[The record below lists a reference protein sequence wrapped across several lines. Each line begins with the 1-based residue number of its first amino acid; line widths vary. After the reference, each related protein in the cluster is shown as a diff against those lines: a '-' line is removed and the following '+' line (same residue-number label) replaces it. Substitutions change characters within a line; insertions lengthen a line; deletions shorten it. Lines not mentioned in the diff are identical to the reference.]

1 MNTSNRG
8 LTLDRRRF
16 ISVAASTGWVAL
28 AAESGK
34 ALAGQRLTPSENV
47 GQIQKQDGQPPVDGA
62 TWYVAEAE
70 GAGLVYRFAPGALL
84 KAKYL
89 AADMLLDGNTLATFM
104 LALHEGG
111 EGRVFQFCFGGL
123 NQCTFRVRMALG
135 LVDLNRL
142 FADREGGLLKPM
154 CLGERVDLDKVDRMV
169 FTLRRKSPN
178 PVRWCMTP
186 FYAAPGDVEKI
197 SNPVL
202 PKGALLDEFGQSTL
216 CDWPGKT
223 RSVDE
228 LKSRIR
234 AQYEEAPQQS
244 WPNEFSV
251 WGGWR
256 AKKLGEGTG
265 FFRTHHD
272 GKRWWLVDPDGC
284 AFWSAGLVCVRV
296 DAEARYDGLEPALQ
310 WLPDRH
316 GEFRTIYR
324 TREGDEPGGESVNY
338 LAANMIRAL
347 GPAGWRDN
355 WARIALA
362 QMRRLRFNT
371 VGNWSEW
378 NYARDAKFPYVHPME
393 FRGARTGSVYRDFPD
408 VFHPAFERDAAAFAA
423 QLKDTAA
430 DPAFIGYFLMNEPTW
445 GSSSELPAAG
455 MLYNTETCATRVELA
470 GFLRSRYA
478 DDAGLAAAW
487 KRSASLE
494 KIAAGKWNGVFGPD
508 ALNDLREFSVRMVE
522 RYFQVLSQA
531 CRHVDP
537 HHLNLGMRWAGVP
550 PVWAVEGMKCFDV
563 FSLNCYRDRL
573 PMEQAKK
580 IAGMVGR
587 PVMVGEWHFG
597 ALDAGLPASGIGHLK
612 NQEQRAKAYRV
623 YLEDAAADPY
633 CVGVH
638 WFTMY
643 DESALGRYDGENYN
657 IGFFDTCNRPYDAL
671 SRAAVASHERMY
683 QVADGQAAPFNE
695 RLEYLPKL
703 FL

>member
-1 MNTSNRG
+1 LN
-8 LTLDRRRF
+8 RRRF
-16 ISVAASTGWVAL
+16 ISVAVSTGW
-28 AAESGK
+28 AAIAPEGSAQPLPGESFTASEEFGPI
-34 ALAGQRLTPSENV
+34 QR
-47 GQIQKQDGQPPVDGA
+47 QDGEPPVDGA

-70 GAGLVYRFAPGALL
+70 GAGLVYRFAPGTLL
-84 KAKYL
+84 RARYL
-89 AADMLLDGNTLATFM
+89 AADMLLDSNTLATFM
-104 LALHEGG
+104 LALHEGDQ
-111 EGRVFQFCFGGL
+111 GRVFQFCFGGL
-123 NQCTFRVRMALG
+123 NQCSFRVRMALEW
-135 LVDLNRL
+135 VNLNRL

-154 CLGERVDLDKVDRMV
+154 CLGERVDLDKVDRIV
-169 FTLRRKSPN
+169 FTLRRKGPG

-186 FYAAPGDVEKI
+186 FHAVPGDVEKI
-197 SNPVL
+197 VKPVL

-216 CDWPGKT
+216 RNWPGKT
-223 RSVDE
+223 RSVEE
-228 LKSRIR
+228 LRSRIR
-234 AQYEEAPQQS
+234 TQYQNAPRQT
-244 WPNEFSV
+244 WPKVFSE

-272 GKRWWLVDPDGC
+272 GKRWWLVDPDGY
-284 AFWSAGLVCVRV
+284 AFWSAGLDCVRV
-296 DAEARYDGLEPALQ
+296 DADARYDGLEPALT

-316 GEFRTIYR
+316 GEFRAIYR
-324 TREGDEPGGESVNY
+324 TSEDDEPSRRSVNY

-347 GPAGWRDN
+347 GPEGWHDH

-362 QMRRLRFNT
+362 EIKRLRFNT

-378 NYARDAKFPYVHPME
+378 KYARDARFPYVRPIE

-408 VFHPAFERDAAAFAA
+408 VFHPAFEQDAAAYAA

-445 GSSSELPAAG
+445 GSSSESPAAG
-455 MLYNTETCATRVELA
+455 MLYNTETCATRGELA
-470 GFLRSRYA
+470 GFLRSRYGN
-478 DDAGLAAAW
+478 DAGLAAAW
-487 KRSASLE
+487 KTSASLE
-494 KIAAGKWNGVFGPD
+494 RIAAGKWSGVFGTE
-508 ALNDLREFSVRMVE
+508 ALKDLEEFSVRMME
-522 RYFQVLSQA
+522 RYFQVLAQA
-531 CRHVDP
+531 CRQVDP

-573 PMEQAKK
+573 PIEQAKK
-580 IAGMVGR
+580 IAEMVGR
-587 PVMVGEWHFG
+587 PVLVGEWHFG
-597 ALDAGLPASGIGHLK
+597 ALDAGMPASGIGHLK
-612 NQEQRAKAYRV
+612 NQEERAKAYRV

-633 CVGVH
+633 CVGAH

-671 SRAAVASHERMY
+671 GRAATASHERLY
-683 QVADGQAAPFNE
+683 QVAEGQAAPFHE
-695 RLEYLPKL
+695 PLEYLPKL

>member
-1 MNTSNRG
+1 M
-8 LTLDRRRF
+8 LDRRQF
-16 ISVAASTGWVAL
+16 ISVALSTGWAAPGTSAQAL
-28 AAESGK
+28 PGE
-34 ALAGQRLTPSENV
+34 RLIPSEDV
-47 GQIQKQDGQPPVDGA
+47 GQIQRQDGRPPVDGA

-70 GAGLVYRFAPGALL
+70 GAGLVYRFAPGKLL
-84 KAKYL
+84 RARYL

-104 LALHEGG
+104 LALDEGDG
-111 EGRVFQFCFGGL
+111 GRVFQFCFGGL
-123 NQCTFRVRMALG
+123 NQCSFRVRMALEW
-135 LVDLNRL
+135 VNLNRL

-154 CLGERVDLDKVDRMV
+154 CLGDRVDLNNVDRLV
-169 FTLRRKSPN
+169 FTLRRKGPG

-186 FYAAPGDVEKI
+186 FYWTPEDVKKMGM
-197 SNPVL
+197 PVL

-216 CDWPGKT
+216 RDWPGKT
-223 RSVDE
+223 RSLEE
-228 LKSRIR
+228 LRTRIR
-234 AQYEEAPQQS
+234 TQHENAPPQT
-244 WPNEFSV
+244 WPSSYST

-256 AKKLGEGTG
+256 AKKLSEGTG

-272 GKRWWLVDPDGC
+272 GKRWWLADPDGY
-284 AFWSAGLVCVRV
+284 AFWSAGLDCVRV
-296 DAEARYDGLEPALQ
+296 DADARYDGLEPALA

-316 GEFRTIYR
+316 GEFRAIYR
-324 TREGDEPGGESVNY
+324 TSEDGELGRKSINY
-338 LAANMIRAL
+338 LSANMIRSL
-347 GPAGWRDN
+347 GPAGWHDN
-355 WARIALA
+355 WAHIAFA
-362 QMRRLRFNT
+362 EMKSLRFNT

-378 NYARDAKFPYVHPME
+378 NYARDAKFPYVRPME
-393 FRGARTGSVYRDFPD
+393 FRAADTGRVYRDFPD
-408 VFHPAFERDAAAFAA
+408 VFHPAFEQDAAAYAA

-430 DPAFIGYFLMNEPTW
+430 DPALLGYFLMNEPTW

-470 GFLRSRYA
+470 GFLRTRYA
-478 DDAGLAAAW
+478 NDAGLTAAW

-494 KIAAGKWNGVFGPD
+494 KIAAGKWSGVFGPE
-508 ALNDLREFSVRMVE
+508 ALKDLEEFSVRMVE

-550 PVWAVEGMKCFDV
+550 PSWAVAGMKCFDV

-573 PMEQAKK
+573 PIDQAKK
-580 IAGMVGR
+580 IAEMVGR
-587 PVMVGEWHFG
+587 PVLVGEWHFG

-612 NQEQRAKAYRV
+612 NQEERAKAYRV

-633 CVGVH
+633 CVGAH

-657 IGFFDTCNRPYDAL
+657 IGFFDICNRPYDAL
-671 SRAAVASHERMY
+671 GRAAAQSHERMY
-683 QVADGQAAPFNE
+683 QVADGQAAPYNE